1 MPKKPTYEDLEKRV
15 QELEQT
21 ESECKRL
28 LKQLNHSHDLID
40 YIISHARSSIAV
52 HDRDLKYIY
61 VSKRYLEEYKIKEPN
76 VIGKHHYEVFPD
88 LPQKWRDV
96 HQRSLAGEVLS
107 AEEDP
112 YLREDGSVD
121 WTRWECRP
129 WYESDGSI
137 GGITIYTEV
146 INDRKKVEEELRES
160 EEKYRLLIEN
170 QTDLVV
176 KVDIEGKFQFISPSY
191 CEMFG
196 MTNEE
201 LLGKKFMP
209 YVHEDDRDSTAK
221 AMEALYHPPHTAY
234 IEQRA
239 MTKDGW
245 KWLSWMD
252 TGVLDENKNVVAIIG
267 VGRDITERK
276 HAEEALVTKV
286 SLERIL
292 SEASRRFLTLTELD
306 KSINACLADIGRFCA
321 AGRAYLFQFTS
332 DGATMNNTHEWC
344 APGVKP
350 EIENL
355 QGLPLKIFPW
365 WMKLLKAGR
374 NIHVKNVAELAP
386 EARAEKEI
394 LEAQNIKSVLVVPFL
409 VENRLAGFLGF
420 DNVAFTSAWGE
431 KELVPLRTL
440 AEIVGIAV
448 TRQHAEQALVESEKR
463 LRLQIERMPIAL
475 ILWDPDFKVMTW
487 NPAAESIF
495 GYSTEEALGRH
506 PYGLIVS
513 QETQPIVD
521 EIWGRLIEGDTTA
534 HSLNENKTK
543 DGSSIICS
551 WTNTPL
557 KNYEGRIIGVLSMVQ
572 DITEQK
578 HAEEA
583 LRQSEAKFRDLADML
598 PQIVFET
605 DVKGNLTFINQNAFN
620 TFGYTKEDFAS
631 GLNATQMIAPKD
643 RDRAGDRMRQIMRGP
658 SDLLGSEYSAI
669 KKDGTEFPV
678 IIYSTSFLRDGS
690 PAGFRGLMIDITDRK
705 RAEEDRKSLQ
715 AQLIQAQKME
725 AIGTLA
731 GGIAHNF
738 NNILMGVQG
747 RTSLMKM
754 GKNPSEPDYEHLKG
768 IEEYVKNAV
777 ELTKDLLGYARG
789 GKYEVKPTDLNILI
803 KHENRMFGRT
813 KREIRVHEKYEKDLW
828 TVEVDQSQIKQALLN
843 LYVNAWQ
850 AMPGEGD
857 LFIQTENATLDTEYI
872 KPFDITPGRYVKV
885 SVTDTGAGMDA
896 ATRERIFDPFFSTKD
911 VGHGSGL
918 GLASVYGIIKNHGGF
933 INVYSE
939 RGEGTTFNIYL
950 PASEREAEEEGPDP
964 KRHEIHYGQGSI
976 LLVDDEDMIVEVGK
990 AMLEKLGYRA
1000 IIARSGQEALNLY
1013 EKQREDIDLVILDM
1027 IMPGMGGGE
1036 TYDRLREIDGDVKVI
1051 LSSGYSIEGKAKEI
1065 MDRGCSGF
1073 IQKPFAMEE
1082 LSRKVREALDE
1093 AKDKVSDNNAI
1104 LEAR

>member
-1 MPKKPTYEDLEKRV
+1 MPNKPTYEDLEKRV
-15 QELEQT
+15 QELEQA
-21 ESECKRL
+21 ESECKRIA
-28 LKQLNHSHDLID
+28 KQLNNSHDLMD
-40 YIISHARSSIAV
+40 YIIFHARSSIAV
-52 HDRDLKYIY
+52 HDKDLNYLH
-61 VSKRYLEEYKIKEPN
+61 VSKPYLEEYKIKEQD

-112 YLREDGSVD
+112 YYRMDGSID

-129 WYESDGSI
+129 WYESEGSI
-137 GGITIYTEV
+137 GGIVIYTEV
-146 INDRKKVEEELRES
+146 INDRKKVEEELRKS
-160 EEKYRLLIEN
+160 EGKYRLLIEN

-234 IEQRA
+234 IELRA

-420 DNVAFTSAWGE
+420 DNVAFTTAWGE

-440 AEIVGIAV
+440 AEIVGTAV

-572 DITEQK
+572 DITEHK

-643 RDRAGDRMRQIMRGP
+643 RDRAGDRMRQILRGP

-669 KKDGTEFPV
+669 KEDGTEFPV

-777 ELTKDLLGYARG
+777 ELTKDLLGYALG

-813 KREIRVHEKYEKDLW
+813 KREIRVHDKYEKDLW

-1000 IIARSGQEALNLY
+1000 ILARSGQEALNLY

-1073 IQKPFAMEE
+1073 IQKPFAMEA
-1082 LSRKVREALDE
+1082 LSRKVREVL
-1093 AKDKVSDNNAI
+1093 
-1104 LEAR
+1104 

>member
-40 YIISHARSSIAV
+40 YIISHSRSSIAV

-112 YLREDGSVD
+112 YHREDGSVD

-146 INDRKKVEEELRES
+146 INDRKKVKEELRES
-160 EEKYRLLIEN
+160 EENYRLLIEN

-201 LLGKKFMP
+201 FFGKKFMP

-234 IEQRA
+234 VEQRA

-276 HAEEALVTKV
+276 QAEEALVTKV
-286 SLERIL
+286 SLERII

-420 DNVAFTSAWGE
+420 DNVDFTRAWSE

-440 AEIVGIAV
+440 AEIVGTAV
-448 TRQHAEQALVESEKR
+448 TRQHAELALVESEER

-475 ILWDPDFKVMTW
+475 ILWDHDFKVMTW
-487 NPAAESIF
+487 NPAAESTF
-495 GYSTEEALGRH
+495 GYSAEEALGRH

-513 QETQPIVD
+513 QESQPIVD

-572 DITEQK
+572 DITENK

-583 LRQSEAKFRDLADML
+583 LRQSEAKFRDLVDML

-605 DVKGNLTFINQNAFN
+605 DVKGNLTFVNQNAFN
-620 TFGYTKEDFAS
+620 TFGYTKDDVAS

-643 RDRAGDRMRQIMRGP
+643 RDRAADRIRQIMRSPG
-658 SDLLGSEYSAI
+658 DVLGSEYSAI

-678 IIYSTSFLRDGS
+678 IIYSTGFLRDGS

-777 ELTKDLLGYARG
+777 ELTRDLLGYARG
-789 GKYEVKPTDLNILI
+789 GKYEVKHTDLNILI

-857 LFIQTENATLDTEYI
+857 LYIQTENATFDKEYI

-885 SVTDTGAGMDA
+885 TVTDTGAGMDA

-939 RGEGTTFNIYL
+939 RGEGATFNIYL

-1073 IQKPFAMEE
+1073 IQKPFGMEE

-1093 AKDKVSDNNAI
+1093 AKG
-1104 LEAR
+1104 